1 MDLLCIS
8 SGKEQS
14 DEGKESERNPCLMKR
29 RCRIPESISVIEVLI
44 IWILYSVA
52 SVDQAYNIDQQIPE
66 LEIQNGWFF
75 RYCLYSQGISLK
87 ECKLT
92 VASLIFT

>member
-66 LEIQNGWFF
+66 LEIQKD
-75 RYCLYSQGISLK
+75 RSLGSIDFSK
-87 ECKLT
+87 
-92 VASLIFT
+92 VPASLETLS